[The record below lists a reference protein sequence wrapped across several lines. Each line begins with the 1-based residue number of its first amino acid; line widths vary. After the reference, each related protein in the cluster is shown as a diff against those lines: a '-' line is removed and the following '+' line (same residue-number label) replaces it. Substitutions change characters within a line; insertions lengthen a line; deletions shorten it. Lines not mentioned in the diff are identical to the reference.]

1 VPAPFPGQ
9 AQPPRHGRG
18 LRLLLVEDDP
28 ADALLVRELLEDHLR
43 ADIVEAASLSAA
55 AAVGGRPD
63 CVLLD
68 LGLPDAL
75 GMDALTRALQL
86 FPSSAVL
93 VLTGLSDEHR
103 GVEAVA
109 AGAQDYLVK
118 GLVDGQLLSRSIRY
132 AIERRRAEEQSR
144 QLYESFVREAENA
157 RLERGLL
164 PIPLVDDSVRVTA
177 HYRPGRE
184 RALLGGDF
192 YDLVQDRTG
201 TVHALI
207 GDVSGHGPDEAA
219 LGVCLRIA
227 WRTLVLAGHAAP
239 HVLSTMNELLV
250 AERRSDEVFA
260 TVAMIDVDL
269 DDGTGTLRLAGH
281 PAPLL
286 VGDGAAGLTTALPDD
301 ECGPALGLI
310 DDADWPAI
318 PITLPPTWTLLLFTD
333 GLIEGRTGAGADRL
347 GSEGL
352 PRLVDELCYAGLGE
366 NLPQEIV
373 RAVETLNGGP
383 LLDDTAAVLVA
394 GRARHA

>member
-1 VPAPFPGQ
+1 VPASFP
-9 AQPPRHGRG
+9 AQPARHGRG
-18 LRLLLVEDDP
+18 LQLLLVEDDP
-28 ADALLVRELLEDHLR
+28 GDALLVRELLEDHLR
-43 ADIVEAASLSAA
+43 ADIVEAASLTEA

-86 FPSSAVL
+86 FPTSAVL

-103 GVEAVA
+103 GIEAVA

-118 GLVDGQLLSRSIRY
+118 GLVDGQLLSRAIRY

-144 QLYESFVREAENA
+144 QLYASFVREAENA

-192 YDLVQDRTG
+192 YDLVQDRDG
-201 TVHALI
+201 IVHALI

-227 WRTLVLAGHAAP
+227 WRSLVLAGYPAE
-239 HVLSTMNELLV
+239 HVLATMHELLV

-260 TVAMIDVDL
+260 TVATIDVHL
-269 DDGTGTLRLAGH
+269 DDGTGALRLAGH

-286 VGDGAAGLTTALPDD
+286 VGGGEVSTAALSDEDG
-301 ECGPALGLI
+301 GPALGLI
-310 DDADWPAI
+310 DDATWPAV
-318 PITLPPTWTLLLFTD
+318 PIQLPPTWMLLLYTD
-333 GLIEGRTGAGADRL
+333 GLIEGRTGSGAERL
-347 GSEGL
+347 GSQSL
-352 PRLVDELCYAGLGE
+352 PRLVDELCYAGLCE

-394 GRARHA
+394 GRARYA

>member
-1 VPAPFPGQ
+1 MPAPFPGQ
-9 AQPPRHGRG
+9 AQPPRHGRD
-18 LRLLLVEDDP
+18 LQLLLVEDDP
-28 ADALLVRELLEDHLR
+28 GDALLVRELLEDHLR
-43 ADIVEAASLSAA
+43 ADIVEAASLTEAA
-55 AAVGGRPD
+55 AIGGRPD

-86 FPSSAVL
+86 FPGSAVL

-103 GVEAVA
+103 GIEAVA

-144 QLYESFVREAENA
+144 QLYSSFVREAENA

-192 YDLVQDRTG
+192 YDLVQDRDG
-201 TVHALI
+201 VVHALI

-227 WRTLVLAGHAAP
+227 WRSLVLARYPAEQ
-239 HVLSTMNELLV
+239 VLATMDELLV

-260 TVAMIDVDL
+260 TVATIDVL
-269 DDGTGTLRLAGH
+269 DDGIGTLRLAGH

-286 VGDGAAGLTTALPDD
+286 VGDGADVATAALPDED
-301 ECGPALGLI
+301 GGPALGLI
-310 DDADWPAI
+310 DGATWPAI
-318 PITLPPTWTLLLFTD
+318 PIRLPPTWMLLLYTD
-333 GLIEGRTGAGADRL
+333 GLIEGRTGSGAERL
-347 GSEGL
+347 GSQSL
-352 PRLVDELCYAGLGE
+352 PRLVDELCYAGLCE

-373 RAVETLNGGP
+373 RAAESLNGGP

>member
-1 VPAPFPGQ
+1 
-9 AQPPRHGRG
+9 
-18 LRLLLVEDDP
+18 LLVEDDP
-28 ADALLVRELLEDHLR
+28 GDALLVRELLEDHLR
-43 ADIVEAASLSAA
+43 ADIVEAASLTEA

-86 FPSSAVL
+86 FPASAVL

-103 GVEAVA
+103 GIEAVA

-164 PIPLVDDSVRVTA
+164 PVPLVDGSVRFLA

-192 YDLVQDRTG
+192 YDLVQDRNG
-201 TVHALI
+201 VVHALI

-227 WRTLVLAGHAAP
+227 WRTLVLAGYPAT
-239 HVLSTMNELLV
+239 HVLATMHELLV
-250 AERRSDEVFA
+250 AERRSEEVFA

-269 DDGTGTLRLAGH
+269 DDPSATLHLAGH

-286 VGDGAAGLTTALPDD
+286 VGDGAADLTTALPDED
-301 ECGPALGLI
+301 AGPALGLI
-310 DDADWPAI
+310 DGATWPAV
-318 PITLPPTWTLLLFTD
+318 PICLPSSWRLLLYTD
-333 GLIEGRTGAGADRL
+333 GLIEGRTGSGAERL

-352 PRLVDELCYAGLGE
+352 PRLVDELCYAGLCDD
-366 NLPQEIV
+366 LPQEIV

-383 LLDDTAAVLVA
+383 LLDDTAAVLLA
-394 GRARHA
+394 GRVGDA